1 MTTTFLV
8 SFVRFRCSLKSS
20 IHRKVPLVPAVAG
33 VAIADYWIMGRGR
46 ADLWEPF
53 EGVNWIGVVSW
64 LTGAAVAK
72 WGTFF
77 VPTLMGIVVAIV
89 VYCLGALLIKSEK
102 LNPIYV
108 MNLKLAQSD
117 RKE

>member
-1 MTTTFLV
+1 MALLGIADVFAGFLN
-8 SFVRFRCSLKSS
+8 
-20 IHRKVPLVPAVAG
+20 IIAALVPAVAG

-64 LTGAAVAK
+64 LAGAAVAK

-117 RKE
+117 IKE

>member
-1 MTTTFLV
+1 MYLCGVTLN
-8 SFVRFRCSLKSS
+8 
-20 IHRKVPLVPAVAG
+20 IIAALVPAVAG
-33 VAIADYWIMGRGR
+33 VAIADYWIMGKGR

-64 LTGAAVAK
+64 LAGAAVAK

-102 LNPIYV
+102 INPIYV
-108 MNLKLAQSD
+108 MNLKLAESSG
-117 RKE
+117 KE